1 MIINRQNIWKIVWV
15 IGVYA
20 TLVLVLYLVVLYKV
34 KWEDLD
40 LNKYLYFYKCSNELC
55 TTSEKGNIKYIN
67 SIKCDNNICPIITE
81 INDNYV
87 ILNREGKSYIYDY
100 TDNKIINNAYL
111 DYHFITNNVIVAT
124 NNENLQGVI
133 DYSGSILINFSYND
147 IKSYN
152 NGYITYKEGNK
163 MGIASQDNSVNIKPK
178 YDDISLIDKYKFA
191 YKNNDGYYI
200 AKYDSEVPISN
211 TIYDYVYSDSLA
223 IFTVKDNKID
233 ILDSELRSKL
243 LMKIDT
249 YYSYTT
255 EKEIKSL
262 DIYTKNN
269 LMYFKVYTGDNTYK
283 KYMYDIAN
291 SKLYNN

>member
-100 TDNKIINNAYL
+100 TDNKIINNAYS
-111 DYHFITNNVIVAT
+111 DYHFIANNFIIAT